1 MQFTPEHDA
10 LRRMTRQFVENQI
23 NPFVD
28 EWEEA
33 GIFPAHELFKKM
45 GELGLLGIC
54 KPVEN
59 GGMGL
64 DYSYNMVV
72 VEELGRISCG
82 GVPMAIGVQTDMAT
96 PALARFGSPELRAK
110 YLAPAIAGD
119 MVASIAVSEP
129 HAGSDV
135 AAIKTTAVK
144 DGDDYII
151 NGTKMWIT
159 NSTQADFFCLLAN
172 TSDDKPH
179 VNKSM
184 IIVPSNAVGVSFSKK
199 LNKMGMRSSDTAQIF
214 FDNVR
219 VPQSNRVGAE
229 GMGFMMQM
237 MQFQE
242 ERLYGAAN
250 AIGGMEACIE
260 KTIEYCRERTTFG
273 QPLIDNQ
280 VIHFRFAELRTEVEC
295 LRALVYQACE
305 QHINGQD
312 VTLLASMA
320 KLKAGRLM
328 REVTDS
334 CLQYWGGMGFMWENP
349 IARAYRDGRLISIGG
364 GADEIMLGIIC
375 KLTNTLP
382 SKKKK
387 A

>member
-135 AAIKTTAVK
+135 AAIKTTAIK

-184 IIVPSNAVGVSFSKK
+184 IIVPSNAAGVSFSKK

-387 A
+387 